1 MSVPSSS
8 KKLRRASSLQAT
20 DRPLPSPLLVE
31 ADLFIS
37 YLTED
42 HLEPHFRPVVDA
54 SLEGKLELLSSSEVY
69 DDVISALRSQRIP
82 LSTIRGFIADMKTIP
97 HRALPVTLD
106 VATSA
111 LDLYQ
116 KHGGSRKLHYF
127 DSFHVATAQ
136 IERTP
141 LLTSDR
147 YILAHMNEMSVK
159 AIDVRKT

>member
-1 MSVPSSS
+1 MSSSS
-8 KKLRRASSLQAT
+8 KKLRRASLLQAN

-42 HLEPHFRPVVDA
+42 QLEPHFRVVVDA
-54 SLEGKLELLSSSEVY
+54 SLEGTVELLSSSEVY
-69 DDVISALRSQRIP
+69 DDIISALRSQGVA
-82 LSTIRGFIADMKTIP
+82 LTTIRGFLADMKTIP
-97 HRALPVTLD
+97 HRALPVTLEL
-106 VATSA
+106 ATSA
-111 LDLYQ
+111 LELYQ

-136 IERTP
+136 METTP

-147 YILAHMNEMSVK
+147 YILTHMDEMRIM
-159 AIDVRKT
+159 AIDARKI

>member
-1 MSVPSSS
+1 MSSSS
-8 KKLRRASSLQAT
+8 KRLRRASLLQT
-20 DRPLPSPLLVE
+20 TGRPLPSQLLVE

-42 HLEPHFRPVVDA
+42 HLEPRFRPVVDA
-54 SLEGKLELLSSSEVY
+54 SLEGRVELLSSSELY
-69 DDVISALRSQRIP
+69 DDIISALRSQKIP
-82 LSTIRGFIADMKTIP
+82 LTTIRGFLADMRTIP
-97 HRALPVTLD
+97 HRTLPVSLD

-111 LDLYQ
+111 LDLYE

-136 IERTP
+136 VEKTP

-147 YILAHMNEMSVK
+147 YIISHMGELRIKVL
-159 AIDVRKT
+159 DVRNV

>member
-1 MSVPSSS
+1 MSRSSR
-8 KKLRRASSLQAT
+8 KLRRASSLRAA
-20 DRPLPSPLLVE
+20 DRTLPSPLMVE

-42 HLEPHFRPVVDA
+42 HLEPRFRPVVDA
-54 SLEGKLELLSSSEVY
+54 SLDGKLDLLSSSEVY

-82 LSTIRGFIADMKTIP
+82 LTTIRGFLADMKTIP

-136 IERTP
+136 MEKIS

-147 YILAHMNEMSVK
+147 YILDHMDEMIVK
-159 AIDVRKT
+159 AIDVRTI